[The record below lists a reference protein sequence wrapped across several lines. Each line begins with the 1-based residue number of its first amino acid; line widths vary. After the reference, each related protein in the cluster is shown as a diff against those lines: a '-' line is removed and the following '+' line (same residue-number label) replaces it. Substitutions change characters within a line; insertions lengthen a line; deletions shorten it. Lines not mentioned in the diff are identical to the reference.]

1 MNPSPGD
8 EREVFDVTVRFDA
21 GTVLVAVR
29 GEVDL
34 VTARDLDAVM
44 ATLAESGRRRVV
56 LDLGACTFIG
66 VDGLRIIGS
75 CAAALAPSGGRLVVR
90 WASSVVGRLIGIVGI
105 TDVDIEPSGAR
116 SVGAVAEVSQPSGG
130 TDLTPPVQVIEH
142 TNLRQFT
149 AIPAAQDVVDGAIR
163 LVVSLA
169 QATIGGA
176 DGVSVT
182 LNRGGCLTTVAASDK
197 TVAAMDAEQYA
208 TGEGPCVEAAMT
220 GQASH
225 VESLGD
231 ESRWPA
237 FTPRAL
243 RLGIN
248 AILSAPLLA
257 GGRPAGALNIYSR
270 TANAFAG
277 AEQQL
282 ASSFAA
288 HATTILTDAGVGAA
302 DKEVTER
309 LAAALRGREVIAQ
322 AQGVL
327 MSRGHI
333 NPSDAYTLMRR
344 SAVEGGRPLAEV
356 AAEVVASAQGPSP
369 DQEAGRRD

>member
-1 MNPSPGD
+1 MNPFPGD
-8 EREVFDVTVRFDA
+8 AREAFEVAVRIDA

-29 GEVDL
+29 GEVDV

-44 ATLAESGRRRVV
+44 ATLAESGHRRVV
-56 LDLGACTFIG
+56 LDLGACTFTG
-66 VDGLRIIGS
+66 VDGLRIIANG
-75 CAAALAPSGGRLVVR
+75 AAALAPSGGRLVVR
-90 WASSVVGRLIGIVGI
+90 WASSVVGHLIEIVGI
-105 TDVDIEPSGAR
+105 TAVDIEPTGAR
-116 SVGAVAEVSQPSGG
+116 SAGAVAALSQPSGG
-130 TDLTPPVQVIEH
+130 TDLAPPARVVEH
-142 TNLRQFT
+142 TNLRQLT

-169 QATIGGA
+169 EATIGGA

-182 LNRGGCLTTVAASDK
+182 LNREGWLTTVAASDT

-220 GQASH
+220 GQASYA
-225 VESLGD
+225 ESLGD

-237 FTPRAL
+237 FTPRAI

-270 TANAFAG
+270 TVNAFAG
-277 AEQQL
+277 ADQQL

-288 HATTILTDAGVGAA
+288 HATTILTDAGVGTAA
-302 DKEVTER
+302 KEVTER

-333 NPSDAYTLMRR
+333 NPSDAYTLMRH
-344 SAVEGGRPLAEV
+344 SAVDGGRRLADV
-356 AAEVVASAQGPSP
+356 AAEVVASAQGPPP
-369 DQEAGRRD
+369 DQEAGRRG